1 MHPGNAGSRWIFR
14 SGITA
19 LSLPPPRQKTS
30 RSHLAYHREIPA
42 GRQYEKNNDVFP
54 SHNLH
59 ILLFRQFPQGGII
72 MCCRAAHDAS
82 HFATPPF
89 FITRRI
95 YFSFFKKKMKEK
107 ALTACRIP
115 QREDHPSTMRRQWTR
130 CLPGNKSIHRLCKAL
145 ENQTAGNRVPLKI
158 QGWIFRKT
166 VPLKPVRIT
175 PQETELSRI
184 RPN

>member
-82 HFATPPF
+82 HFATPF
-89 FITRRI
+89 FHNAPDLLLLFQKEDEGKSMNSLPDTSKRRSSVNHAEAVDTMPPWEQI
-95 YFSFFKKKMKEK
+95 HSSSLQGTGKPNCRKPRSAEK
-107 ALTACRIP
+107 FR
-115 QREDHPSTMRRQWTR
+115 DGSSGKPS
-130 CLPGNKSIHRLCKAL
+130 LLNLC
-145 ENQTAGNRVPLKI
+145 G
-158 QGWIFRKT
+158 
-166 VPLKPVRIT
+166 
-175 PQETELSRI
+175 
-184 RPN
+184 

>member
-1 MHPGNAGSRWIFR
+1 MHPGNAGSRRIFR

-19 LSLPPPRQKTS
+19 LSLLPPRQKTG

-95 YFSFFKKKMKEK
+95 YFSSFKEK
-107 ALTACRIP
+107 IM
-115 QREDHPSTMRRQWTR
+115 PSTMRRQWTR
-130 CLPGNKSIHRLCKAL
+130 CPAGNKSIHRLCKAR
-145 ENQTAGNRVPLKI
+145 ENQTAGNCVPLKI
-158 QGWIFRKT
+158 QGGSSGKPSPF
-166 VPLKPVRIT
+166 KPVRIT
-175 PQETELSRI
+175 PRETELSRI

>member
-95 YFSFFKKKMKEK
+95 YFSFFKKKMNSLPDTSKRRSSVNHAEAVDTMPPWEQIHSSSLQGTGK
-107 ALTACRIP
+107 PNCRKP
-115 QREDHPSTMRRQWTR
+115 RSAENSGMDLPENRPS
-130 CLPGNKSIHRLCKAL
+130 
-145 ENQTAGNRVPLKI
+145 
-158 QGWIFRKT
+158 
-166 VPLKPVRIT
+166 
-175 PQETELSRI
+175 
-184 RPN
+184 